1 MSVDGPSTRAYIES
15 ILASSCPNLPA
26 SETYALVVDDLNNRG
41 QLAVGRSSVDECNSA
56 DLHES
61 PCRCLD
67 LCVTHCS

>member
-1 MSVDGPSTRAYIES
+1 
-15 ILASSCPNLPA
+15 
-26 SETYALVVDDLNNRG
+26 
-41 QLAVGRSSVDECNSA
+41 VDECNSA